1 VKRIGGA
8 LAGLV
13 TVAVMLAAASLRAEP
28 VRADAAYVEALVL
41 RARELDLANQQ
52 TWRDLLHYRSSLFGW
67 KSEADAKSFF
77 VAPDGKSDPQAEL
90 EATLRGLFGPMPKD
104 KRLEHPYCRFPARL
118 AWLNSRL
125 GFDFTRVPRRS
136 CPRFQDFVKKLD
148 ARSLVLV
155 FSSYYLNNPASAFG
169 HTFLRVNKERR
180 SKSDEEG
187 LELLD
192 YGIDYAAA
200 ADTSN
205 AFIYGFKGL
214 TGMFP
219 GLFHKVPFYLK
230 VREYNDYESRDLW
243 EYELDLTREQVSMV
257 LAHIWELGSNYFD
270 YFYLSENCSYHILGA
285 LQVANPR
292 LRLVEH
298 AGWPVIPAETVKL
311 VQQAGLVKSVHYRP
325 SNRTQ
330 FRTRLGQL
338 SGPEREM
345 LDALVADP
353 SAVFPAGFTGPVRAR
368 VLDAA
373 LDLVDFRFASDLVR
387 GPGEEADPEGVA
399 LKQRL
404 LERRAEI
411 LLESE
416 GLKMAPPLRKMPHV
430 GHDASRFG
438 LGSGRLEGRGFYHAF
453 DFRLALHDLADPSPG
468 YPDEAAIEFLPL
480 KLRYYIEDP
489 ALSLE
494 DVNLIRVVSLTP
506 INAFDKS
513 WSWTVRAG
521 GTRVRDAGC
530 DGCFAGIAEF
540 GAGFALA
547 PFGDPL
553 TFWLFADLRA
563 LLPVDG
569 GLLDTIRAGIGPS
582 GGVRLR
588 LGEDLALLGSGAWH
602 WLPEQDPR
610 STWEANGTLR
620 WQYVQDF
627 AFSLEA
633 RVQPDAIS
641 AELLSL
647 IYF

>member
-1 VKRIGGA
+1 VKRAGGA
-8 LAGLV
+8 FGILIGLALLL
-13 TVAVMLAAASLRAEP
+13 AVPSLRAEP
-28 VRADAAYVEALVL
+28 ARVDAAYVDRLVR
-41 RARELDLANQQ
+41 RARELRLAEDQ
-52 TWRDLLHYRSSLFGW
+52 TWRDLLHYRRSLFGW

-77 VAPDGKSDPQAEL
+77 LAEDGKTDPEAEL
-90 EATLRGLFGPMPKD
+90 EATLRGLFGPMPRD
-104 KRLEHPYCRFPARL
+104 KRLEHPFCRFPARL
-118 AWLNSRL
+118 AWLNAKL
-125 GFDFTRVPRRS
+125 AFDFKRVPRRS

-169 HTFLRVNKERR
+169 HTFLRVNKQRR

-200 ADTSN
+200 ADTGN

-219 GLFHKVPFYLK
+219 GLFHKVPYYLK

-257 LAHIWELGSNYFD
+257 LAHIWELGSTYFD

-292 LRLVEH
+292 LRLVNH
-298 AGWPVIPAETVKL
+298 AGWPVIPAETVKI
-311 VQQAGLVKSVHYRP
+311 VKRAGLVKSVHYRP

-330 FRTRLGQL
+330 FRSRLGQL
-338 SGPEREM
+338 SGSEREL
-345 LDALVADP
+345 LDTLVADP
-353 SAVFPAGFTGPVRAR
+353 GAAFPAGFADARRVR

-387 GPGEEADPEGVA
+387 GPGETADPEGVT

-416 GLKMAPPLRKMPHV
+416 GLDVAPPLRKMPHV

-438 LGSGRLEGRGFYHAF
+438 LGSGNLQHRGYYHTL
-453 DFRLALHDLADPSPG
+453 DFRLALHDLADPAPG
-468 YPDEAAIEFLPL
+468 YPDEAAIEFVPM

-494 DVNLIRVVSLTP
+494 DISLIRVVSLTP
-506 INAFDKS
+506 LSSFDKS

-530 DGCFAGIAEF
+530 DGCFAGIGEF

-563 LLPVDG
+563 LWPVDG
-569 GLLDTIRAGIGPS
+569 GLLDAIRAGAGPS
-582 GGVRLR
+582 GGLRLR
-588 LGEDLALLGSGAWH
+588 LGEDLALLGSGSLH
-602 WLPEQDPR
+602 WLPAQDPK
-610 STWEANGTLR
+610 STWEASGTLR
-620 WQYVQDF
+620 WQYLQDF
-627 AFSLEA
+627 AFSVET
-633 RVQPDAIS
+633 RVQPDAI
-641 AELLSL
+641 AGEVLSL